1 MSERRTCTHSADVTR
16 RLSRIEGQIKGVK
29 EMVGDG
35 RQCEELLT
43 QLSAVSS
50 AVTQVARL
58 ILTEHLEHCI
68 ARGFATDDQEGVL
81 QSLEQ
86 GVDQFAKLK

>member
-1 MSERRTCTHSADVTR
+1 MAAKHTCAHSADVTR
-16 RLSRIEGQIKGVK
+16 RLSRIGGQIKGIK
-29 EMVGDG
+29 EMVDEG

-50 AVTQVARL
+50 AVTQVARV

-68 ARGFATDDQEGVL
+68 AEGFAAGDEEGVL
-81 QSLEQ
+81 ESLEQ
-86 GVDQFAKLK
+86 AVDQFAKLK